1 MAGPG
6 PRELCPCS
14 PFAFGGSGR
23 LAAGRLQS
31 WGPGFTGRPGPAL
44 SAPLSQ
50 NLPRVCMTA
59 GPKQGTGGFEEGE
72 TDRRPSRG
80 PGPLLTASQDGQETL
95 WARPGCGGAG
105 SQGRL
110 SHQAPRFTGELC
122 APLLSGNWGLP
133 CQWPVVTPAPRAA
146 LPAPGQAPRGGGDTH
161 LLALGALQTSDAVR
175 PLCGQRGRAVRAQAE
190 SRPGPRHSGG

>member
-50 NLPRVCMTA
+50 TLPRVCMTA

-72 TDRRPSRG
+72 TDRRPPRG
-80 PGPLLTASQDGQETL
+80 PGLLLTASQDGPETL

-105 SQGRL
+105 SRGDSVTRPQGSRG
-110 SHQAPRFTGELC
+110 SCAHRCCQGTGAPVSVARGH
-122 APLLSGNWGLP
+122 SGPQGSP
-133 CQWPVVTPAPRAA
+133 
-146 LPAPGQAPRGGGDTH
+146 PGP
-161 LLALGALQTSDAVR
+161 
-175 PLCGQRGRAVRAQAE
+175 
-190 SRPGPRHSGG
+190 RPGPARRWGRSPSRPWCPSGLGCRPPPVWTERASGQGPG